1 MEYVIKYK
9 NESGDAVVHKTSDMS
24 THTAA
29 RNHIIK
35 NYGLDSIIEESKD
48 ISEGVTLLN
57 E

>member
-9 NESGDAVVHKTSDMS
+9 NESGDAVTHKTSDLS
-24 THTAA
+24 THIAA
-29 RNHIIK
+29 RIHIIE
-35 NYGLDSIIEESKD
+35 NYGLVSIIEESKD